1 MITSTSAGAQMKSFQ
16 FNFMMN
22 PPFMRS
28 SSLSLSLGGSA
39 LKVFCLTSLV
49 LSLSVI
55 TLPACASS
63 QLLLAQSSVTNQVLI
78 AQSGIV
84 AFGDH
89 ELPKRLSE
97 KPKFRELADSV
108 LNNWSKKKYDAA
120 LEDAKKLAQSA
131 KPKRDEVAQ
140 MTVLADSVL
149 KNAGKN
155 GPNPSETADG
165 GMANSDETG
174 VHSRNKSGALQLIAY
189 QSVNAGGRATV
200 DDAIARLAKLVSV
213 LTSSK
218 TSEEDRAFAAN
229 LAGQAL
235 RTRKIAG
242 GILDSDAPLV
252 RVYAHLEFSLKHWET
267 AIKEYEYWIGIFES
281 KGKNPPADELPEVLA
296 ELGIAYNSLKKLP
309 KAESLFARACDATMK
324 LNGSNIT
331 PQNRYDVADFLIFNL
346 LNQGKL
352 DEAKERAQQH
362 LKFKEAS
369 LGLNSPKLVE
379 ELNRYA
385 DLFEQAGETSF
396 SFSLRTRAGRVS
408 PR

>member
-16 FNFMMN
+16 FNFLMN
-22 PPFMRS
+22 PPVMRR
-28 SSLSLSLGGSA
+28 SSLSGSSCLSR
-39 LKVFCLTSLV
+39 LKFICLTSLA
-49 LSLSVI
+49 LSLNVT
-55 TLPACASS
+55 TLPARASS

-78 AQSGIV
+78 AQSGV
-84 AFGDH
+84 VVFGDH

-97 KPKFRELADSV
+97 KPKFREFADSV
-108 LNNWSKKKYDAA
+108 LNNWSKKKYAA
-120 LEDAKKLAQSA
+120 AFEDAKNLAQSA
-131 KPKRDEVAQ
+131 KPKRDEVEQ
-140 MTVLADSVL
+140 MTVLAESLL
-149 KNAGKN
+149 KNAGSI
-155 GPNPSETADG
+155 GPNPRETADG
-165 GMANSDETG
+165 GVDNSDETG
-174 VHSRNKSGALQLIAY
+174 VRLRNKSGALQLIAY
-189 QSVNAGGRATV
+189 QSVNAGGRATA
-200 DDAIARLAKLVSV
+200 DDAIGRLTKLVAV

-218 TSEEDRAFAAN
+218 PTEEDRAFAAN

-281 KGKNPPADELPEVLA
+281 KGKNPPADEFPEVLA

-324 LNGSNIT
+324 LNGTHVT
-331 PQNRYDVADFLIFNL
+331 PQNQYDVADFLIFNL

-362 LKFKEAS
+362 LKFKEAT
-369 LGLNSPKLVE
+369 LGLNSPKLAE

-385 DLFEQAGETSF
+385 DLFEQAGETAF
-396 SFSLRTRAGRVS
+396 SFSLRTRAGRVF